1 LGGKLG
7 ALGVL
12 LVALSLAPQPR
23 ARVDALRSVGGIPAH
38 IAGSFR
44 QPMAFQQTD
53 AGEYFVFDRRA
64 HAVYAISGDAVKKI
78 VEVGAE
84 EGRVIDPSAF
94 DSDPAQGNFVV
105 ADAPMRRQRIQ
116 IFNPT
121 GGRIGGFTL
130 PSREVSRVTLD
141 ALVLNGIG
149 SIQFTGRSIVINQP
163 ESGALI
169 SELGMWGQPM
179 RSFGDLRPDGQEDPD
194 VHLALNAGFPLV
206 NPAGGFFFV
215 FSAGVPIFRKYD
227 AKGVLLFERHVEGPE
242 VDEYLRTM
250 PTRWPKRRTEDGDL
264 LPLVPPAVRTAGVD
278 REGRLWIA
286 LTSQPV
292 TYIYDGA
299 GEKLRTVQFKGADIL
314 APNSLFFTR
323 NGHVLVTPGCY
334 EFLSPA
340 F

>member
-1 LGGKLG
+1 
-7 ALGVL
+7 
-12 LVALSLAPQPR
+12 
-23 ARVDALRSVGGIPAH
+23 
-38 IAGSFR
+38 
-44 QPMAFQQTD
+44 MAFQQTD

>member
-1 LGGKLG
+1 MG
-7 ALGVL
+7 
-12 LVALSLAPQPR
+12 
-23 ARVDALRSVGGIPAH
+23 
-38 IAGSFR
+38 
-44 QPMAFQQTD
+44 FQQTD
-53 AGEYFVFDRRA
+53 AGEYLVFDRRA
-64 HAVYAISGDAVKKI
+64 HAVFAVADDTAKKI
-78 VEVGAE
+78 VEIGE
-84 EGRVIDPSAF
+84 EPGRVIDPSAF

-116 IFNPT
+116 IFNVA

-141 ALVLNGIG
+141 VLVLNGIG
-149 SIQFTGRSIVINQP
+149 SIQFTGRSIIINQP

-179 RSFGDLRPDGQEDPD
+179 RSFGELRADGHEDPD

-206 NPAGGFFFV
+206 DPDGGFFFV
-215 FSAGVPIFRKYD
+215 FSAGVPMFRKYD
-227 AKGVLLFERHVEGPE
+227 AKGTLLFERHIEGPE

-250 PTRWPKRRTEDGDL
+250 PARWPKRRTQDGDV

-278 REGRLWIA
+278 RAGRLWVA

-292 TYIYDGA
+292 TYIYDGV

-314 APNSLFFTR
+314 APNSLFFTKDGR
-323 NGHVLVTPGCY
+323 VLVTPGCY
-334 EFLSPA
+334 EFQSPA